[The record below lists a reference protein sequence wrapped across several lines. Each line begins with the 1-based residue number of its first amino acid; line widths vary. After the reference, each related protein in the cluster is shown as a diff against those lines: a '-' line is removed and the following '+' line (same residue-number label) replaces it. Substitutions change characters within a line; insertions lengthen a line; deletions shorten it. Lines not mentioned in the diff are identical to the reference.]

1 MQNIKFH
8 ADDYGYSANISQ
20 NILDCLK
27 RETIQEMSIMIDSD
41 EKLLQK
47 IQDMN
52 LKNISLHLN
61 LTSLASVG
69 NTDNSKFL
77 KQLTFFK
84 LFFLK
89 NSKKTICMEEIS
101 HQIDKYKRF
110 FPDVKLH
117 IDGHHHIQI
126 IPWIFTFLLNNKDF
140 KISSIRIP
148 NEKIVFLSFSY
159 LINLTFYRNLFAVLI
174 LKALT
179 VNLKKFSKR
188 NFAGLLYS
196 GIYTENNLNKHI
208 AKLKSKK
215 AVTEL
220 TFHPGTGLESE
231 KETFKD
237 NHFKYVTS
245 KNRLREF
252 HLLMSRSK

>member
-1 MQNIKFH
+1 MQNIRFH

-27 RETIQEMSIMIDSD
+27 SKTIQEMSIMIDSD

-47 IQDMN
+47 IQDMK

-69 NTDNSKFL
+69 NTHNSKFL

-89 NSKKTICMEEIS
+89 NSKKTICKEEIS
-101 HQIDKYKRF
+101 HQIEKYKRF

-126 IPWIFTFLLNNKDF
+126 IPWIFTFLQNNKDF
-140 KISSIRIP
+140 KIDSIRIP
-148 NEKIVFLSFSY
+148 NEKIIFLSFSY
-159 LINLTFYRNLFAVLI
+159 LINLT
-174 LKALT
+174 
-179 VNLKKFSKR
+179 
-188 NFAGLLYS
+188 
-196 GIYTENNLNKHI
+196 
-208 AKLKSKK
+208 
-215 AVTEL
+215 
-220 TFHPGTGLESE
+220 
-231 KETFKD
+231 
-237 NHFKYVTS
+237 
-245 KNRLREF
+245 
-252 HLLMSRSK
+252 

>member
-8 ADDYGYSANISQ
+8 ADDYGYSVNISQ

-47 IQDMN
+47 IKDMN

-69 NTDNSKFL
+69 NADNSKFL

-84 LFFLK
+84 LIFLK
-89 NSKKTICMEEIS
+89 NSKKSICIEEIS
-101 HQIDKYKRF
+101 HQIDKYMRF

-126 IPWIFTFLLNNKDF
+126 IPWIFTFLRNNKDF
-140 KISSIRIP
+140 KIDSIRIP

-159 LINLTFYRNLFAVLI
+159 LINLTFYRNLLAVLI
-174 LKALT
+174 LKLLT
-179 VNLKKFSKR
+179 INLRQFSKR
-188 NFAGLLYS
+188 DFAGLLYS

-208 AKLKSKK
+208 SILAGRN
-215 AVTEL
+215 VTTEL

-231 KETFKD
+231 KKTFKD